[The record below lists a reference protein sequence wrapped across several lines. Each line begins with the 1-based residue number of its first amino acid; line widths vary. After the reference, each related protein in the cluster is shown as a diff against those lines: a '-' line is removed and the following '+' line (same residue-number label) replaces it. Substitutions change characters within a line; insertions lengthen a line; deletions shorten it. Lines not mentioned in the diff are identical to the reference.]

1 MAKISLIGAGSRGF
15 AKGFL
20 MDIMTRPALAGCTL
34 ALMDN
39 NRERLQVMTTLARKM
54 AKQLDVPTRIEST
67 LDLRP
72 ALDGADYVISIIRPP
87 GVDSK
92 EEPLEIAK
100 KYGVDQAVGCT
111 TGPNGVFTALKY
123 MPPLL
128 EIIKTMEE
136 VCPQALFLHYSNP
149 TTSLPWILNR
159 ISSIRSVGMCHSVQG
174 TAMQLAGYIG
184 APYAETGHW
193 VAGINHQ
200 AWFLRF
206 EWNGEDAYPLVREK
220 MADSEIYER
229 DIVRFEM
236 MRYFGH
242 FLTESS
248 THNSEY
254 VPYFRR
260 SPEMVERF
268 RNKRGPGTSV
278 GLHVGSVAR
287 WKQSVAEKDKRLRAE
302 AYGDGPIEI
311 EQSDEYSVG
320 IINAMETNEP
330 YRFNGNVMNT
340 GLITNLPEGC
350 CVEVPCLVD
359 NMGVHPCFVGD
370 LPPQCA
376 SLNRNRLAGD
386 ELTVK
391 GALDRDRKAIEQ
403 AIALDPLT
411 AAVCTLDQIHAMTE
425 EIFAELSHQIGEYT

>member
-1 MAKISLIGAGSRGF
+1 MAKIALIGAGSRGF

-20 MDIMTRPALAGCTL
+20 MDIMTRPALAACAL

-39 NRERLQVMTTLARKM
+39 NQERLDVITTLAQKM
-54 AKQLDVPTRIEST
+54 ARQLDVPIKIEST

-92 EEPLEIAK
+92 EEPLQIAK

-111 TGPNGVFTALKY
+111 SGPNGVFTALKY
-123 MPPLL
+123 MSPLL
-128 EIIKTMEE
+128 EIVKTMEE
-136 VCPQALFLHYSNP
+136 VCPEALFLHYSNP
-149 TTSLPWILNR
+149 TTSLPWILNL
-159 ISSIRSVGMCHSVQG
+159 ISSVRSIGMCHSVQG
-174 TAMQLAGYIG
+174 TAMQLARYIG
-184 APYAETGHW
+184 APYEETGHW

-206 EWNGEDAYPLVREK
+206 EWQGEDAYPLVWEK
-220 MADSEIYER
+220 MADPEIYER

-236 MRYFGH
+236 MRYFGY

-260 SPEMVERF
+260 SPDLIERF
-268 RNKRGPGTSV
+268 RNKRGPGARA
-278 GLHVGSVAR
+278 GLQIGSVAR
-287 WKQSVAEKDKRLRAE
+287 WKQSVAQKDKILRQE
-302 AYGDGPIEI
+302 AYGDDPLEI
-311 EQSDEYSVG
+311 AQSDEYSVG
-320 IINAMETNEP
+320 IINAMETNQP
-330 YRFNGNVMNT
+330 YRFNGNVMNS
-340 GLITNLPEGC
+340 GLITNLPDGC

-391 GALDRDRKAIEQ
+391 GALERDRKAIEQ

-411 AAVCTLDQIHAMTE
+411 AAVCALDQIQAMTA
-425 EIFAELSHQIGEYT
+425 EIFAELSSQLGEYS